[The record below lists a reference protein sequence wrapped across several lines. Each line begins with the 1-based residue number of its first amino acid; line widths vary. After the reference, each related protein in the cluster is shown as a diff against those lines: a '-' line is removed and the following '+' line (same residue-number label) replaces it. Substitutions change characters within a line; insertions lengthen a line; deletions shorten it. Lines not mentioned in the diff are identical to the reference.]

1 MAAMSAQKRFDKRKT
16 GCWRHSGLFCFSLLF
31 FIGIVLAAFS
41 PAFGDLAGSD
51 GPLHLAGF
59 AFLGLGQL
67 FGQRAEAES
76 APVAPA
82 VPGDMLLPARRVS
95 PQADRQAPVASDEPP
110 AETDETQRLL
120 GHVLATP
127 AGAIARR
134 VLITHLPTPEA
145 PLGVLE
151 CAAFASHFARA
162 LACEGRTILVML
174 GSLAVQRPGLFEL
187 VEGTASFSEAI
198 HREAGSRL
206 HVLPAGRGRAA
217 AGAARDMVIDALSET
232 YDFVVLVTAD
242 EDGEVARRQVLGLAA
257 RADHVLIACT
267 GQVGSPDMLTLHDA
281 VRDEG
286 AGDVVAAR
294 IGLNG
299 FDARAAA

>member
-1 MAAMSAQKRFDKRKT
+1 MNAEKRCDKRKF
-16 GCWRHSGLFCFSLLF
+16 GCRRHSGLVCVSLLF
-31 FIGIVLAAFS
+31 IIGIVLAAFS

-51 GPLHLAGF
+51 APLRLAGF
-59 AFLGLGQL
+59 AFLGLGQ
-67 FGQRAEAES
+67 FFEQRAEAES
-76 APVAPA
+76 DPVAPA

-95 PQADRQAPVASDEPP
+95 PQADGQSAVVSDERPSEP
-110 AETDETQRLL
+110 DETHRLL
-120 GHVLATP
+120 AHVLATP
-127 AGAIARR
+127 AGRIARR

-151 CAAFASHFARA
+151 CTAFASHFARA
-162 LACEGRTILVML
+162 LACEGRAILVML
-174 GSLAVQRPGLFEL
+174 DALGVQRPGLFEL
-187 VEGTASFSEAI
+187 VEGSTSFSEAI

-242 EDGEVARRQVLGLAA
+242 EDGEAARRQVLGLAT

-267 GQVGSPDMLTLHDA
+267 GQVGSPDMLSLRDSL
-281 VRDEG
+281 RDEG

-294 IGLNG
+294 IGLHG
-299 FDARAAA
+299 LDARAAA